1 MHVASS
7 SARASSARAARRPAS
22 VASRAAMAGRPW
34 ARSSRSR
41 CGSAVSSPAS
51 MARSVAASGFASS
64 LRFAASSSSL
74 SACRGDQ
81 RSTLPR
87 DAARRARS
95 RRRDASRL
103 APRAAASSRSASRS
117 RSALARSLAMS
128 SPLAISHSTSS
139 RARSSCALT
148 RSSSR
153 ETWKHR
159 RETVPKTLRRRPAN
173 GADARQAALEG
184 AEARRVVVQLALDG
198 RHLRS
203 QARER
208 ERDAALDVL
217 ERRAIPRALRRRR
230 LLLPPGP
237 PPPAP
242 ARPRRQA
249 LVVVDADRGRDGD
262 AARVADAGRVAR
274 RPGLEQRAVDV
285 DGRRDALVVDARR
298 DAGEAV
304 AVAAVVRRVGAERLA
319 GDRGEEEARR
329 RAPQHVVG
337 LLARELLG
345 HLERPRRRVVE
356 DDDERHV
363 DAHERRAA
371 AGGHGGL
378 RGAGLGRGSGVC
390 PASGAGL
397 ASTAGDDDQPRMR
410 RNWRRRPAPNDE
422 DDVPVGRAPLGQLRR
437 AVQ

>member
-262 AARVADAGRVAR
+262 AARVADAGRVGR

-304 AVAAVVRRVGAERLA
+304 AVAAAVRRVRAERLA

-378 RGAGLGRGSGVC
+378 RGAGLGRGRGVC
-390 PASGAGL
+390 PSSRAGSVP
-397 ASTAGDDDQPRMR
+397 AAGDQPRMR
-410 RNWRRRPAPNDE
+410 RNWRQRPAPNDE